1 MRSTRKE
8 AEDFR
13 AAAVREATRLFAR
26 RGAGAVSV
34 QDVAEAVGASK
45 QALLYHFKTKDALV
59 DAVLRRLLEQANGR
73 LVTLMGTLS
82 GSGDERMAQALAHLR
97 TILDAEPHAAAVL
110 LRFMLDGGT
119 EAAQRLQE
127 GAQPWLRFMVD
138 LIERGQ
144 REGTVRPELDAEA
157 AVVQVGILLLT
168 NFALMPM
175 HTSEQGSPREWQQ
188 RRLTE
193 LVRAVRAILFVEP
206 PPSAPKR
213 KRSAGTARGK
223 TVGPRKRR

>member
-1 MRSTRKE
+1 MRATRKQ

-13 AAAVREATRLFAR
+13 GAAVREATRLFAE

-59 DAVLRRLLEQANGR
+59 DAVLTHLLDQANGR

-82 GSGDERMAQALAHLR
+82 GDEDERMAQALRHLQ

-110 LRFMLDGGT
+110 LRFLLDGGT
-119 EAAQRLQE
+119 GASRRLQQ

-157 AVVQVGILLLT
+157 AVVQVGVLLLT
-168 NFALMPM
+168 NFALMPLNAW
-175 HTSEQGSPREWQQ
+175 TRRTPAEWRQ
-188 RRLTE
+188 RWMAE
-193 LVRAVRAILFVEP
+193 LVRSVRAILFVERAPANAP
-206 PPSAPKR
+206 PKPRSVSARTKA
-213 KRSAGTARGK
+213 AGA
-223 TVGPRKRR
+223 RKRR